1 MLNPSRRLLF
11 ALSVGALCGLSA
23 SLRPSRAAAQQ
34 KPQAQASNAAEAPEI
49 STRFSE
55 VVRARNAKGAAVPL
69 KVEIKEWSLTRSA
82 RAVEISD
89 QGFYIV
95 HLISGRITTEIA
107 GKATA
112 RNTGDFWTVEKG
124 QHMTISMKR
133 PQEQARL
140 QTTAV
145 SPGH

>member
-1 MLNPSRRLLF
+1 MLNPSRRPLLV
-11 ALSVGALCGLSA
+11 LSVVALCGLSP
-23 SLRPSRAAAQQ
+23 SLHLSRAAAQQ

-49 STRFSE
+49 TMRFSE
-55 VVRARNAKGAAVPL
+55 VVQATNAKGSAVPL
-69 KVEIKEWSLTRSA
+69 KVEIKEWNVTRSD
-82 RAVEISD
+82 RAAEISD

-95 HLISGRITTEIA
+95 HLLSGQVTTEIA
-107 GKATA
+107 GKTAA
-112 RNTGDFWTVEKG
+112 RNTGDFWSVEKG

-140 QTTAV
+140 QTIAV

>member
-1 MLNPSRRLLF
+1 MLNPRRRLLL
-11 ALSVGALCGLSA
+11 ALSVVALCGLSA
-23 SLRPSRAAAQQ
+23 SLHLSRALAQQ
-34 KPQAQASNAAEAPEI
+34 KPQVQAGNATEAPEI
-49 STRFSE
+49 ATRFSE

-69 KVEIKEWSLTRSA
+69 KVEIKEWNVTRSA
-82 RAVEISD
+82 RASEVSD

-107 GKATA
+107 GKTTA

-124 QHMTISMKR
+124 QRMAISLQR

-140 QTTAV
+140 RTIAV